1 MRSSLIWVC
10 TVCSDLPVP
19 IFKIITVYVSL
30 NFQAHDQKKQY
41 KGLKNEVVGS
51 QKMVYFSQQGFVR
64 PRPVTAPNLTQ
75 YKNMEEEIKR
85 KQSIAAHNALF
96 NKYQKIL
103 KKAHKKDKGE

>member
-1 MRSSLIWVC
+1 
-10 TVCSDLPVP
+10 
-19 IFKIITVYVSL
+19 
-30 NFQAHDQKKQY
+30 
-41 KGLKNEVVGS
+41 
-51 QKMVYFSQQGFVR
+51 MVYFSQQGFVR